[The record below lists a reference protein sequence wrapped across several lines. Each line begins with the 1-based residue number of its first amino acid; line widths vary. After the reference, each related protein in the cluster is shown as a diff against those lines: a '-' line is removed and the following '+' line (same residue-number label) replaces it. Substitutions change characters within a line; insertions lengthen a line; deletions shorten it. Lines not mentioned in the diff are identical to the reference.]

1 MTPTPEEAQMGGS
14 HGHGDVSL
22 RLSTAART
30 VLAVAVVITL
40 TGTLAAMAWLWPR
53 DVQFNEQARGMR
65 KQYGVIY
72 TAQVMSAVTA
82 PCDPANEDR
91 LPDGTLPTL
100 AQCTTATVRLTDSHQ
115 VVEVTVPA
123 QSRDLAGTRVRVAR
137 YQSQGAPVWVWV
149 DVDRSRPLLILVV
162 VLAVCVLVV
171 GRLRGLAA
179 IAGLAVSFAT
189 IFWFIIPALHVG
201 RDPLL
206 VAVTGSVAIM
216 TVILYVAHGFT
227 AKTTAALVGTVA
239 GLLLTA
245 LLGFWATGAARLD
258 GLNSEER
265 YQLLYLT
272 DLPDLSGLIL
282 CGVILA
288 GLGVLNDVTI
298 TQASAVWELRAS
310 SPSMGRR
317 DLFAAGMRIGRDH
330 LASTVYT
337 VVFAYAGSALPLLML
352 IWLYQQPTALV
363 LTSSD
368 IAEEIVRTCVGAIGL
383 VASIPLTTAVAALL
397 AVQGR
402 AVEGSG
408 HAHAA
413 HDRGGHGGDEHVGG
427 PSRAAGDRAGGDD
440 GKPSLLSRLARLRS
454 NDTVPDLRAVAPKDP
469 RDRPVSDTPKNADGG

>member
-1 MTPTPEEAQMGGS
+1 MGGS
-14 HGHGDVSL
+14 HGHEHATLQLSSL
-22 RLSTAART
+22 ARGLWT
-30 VLAVAVVITL
+30 GAVLVTL
-40 TGTLAAMAWLWPR
+40 IGTLAAMAWLWPR

-65 KQYGVIY
+65 EQHGEIY
-72 TAQVMSAVTA
+72 AAQVMSAVTA
-82 PCDPANEDR
+82 PCDTASEDR
-91 LPDGTLPTL
+91 LPDGTLPAVTE
-100 AQCTTATVRLTDSHQ
+100 CTTATVRLTESQQ

-123 QSRDLAGTRVRVAR
+123 QSSDLAGTRVRVAR
-137 YQSQGAPVWVWV
+137 YQADGAPLWVWV
-149 DVDRSRPLLILVV
+149 DVDRSRPLLGLAV
-162 VLAVCVLVV
+162 VLAVSVVVV

-216 TVILYVAHGFT
+216 TVILYAAHGFT

-245 LLGFWATGAARLD
+245 VLGRWSTGAARLD

-363 LTSSD
+363 LTSRRSPRKWC
-368 IAEEIVRTCVGAIGL
+368 APAWARSAW
-383 VASIPLTTAVAALL
+383 SP
-397 AVQGR
+397 R
-402 AVEGSG
+402 
-408 HAHAA
+408 
-413 HDRGGHGGDEHVGG
+413 
-427 PSRAAGDRAGGDD
+427 SR
-440 GKPSLLSRLARLRS
+440 
-454 NDTVPDLRAVAPKDP
+454 
-469 RDRPVSDTPKNADGG
+469 